1 MSRRKPRVWLHPDS
15 GLEGFSGCLSLIFTG
30 LVILA
35 VVGILICL
43 LSTLGVST
51 YKLFTCVFKGEC

>member
-15 GLEGFSGCLSLIFTG
+15 GLEGASGCLRLIFTG

-35 VVGILICL
+35 MGSLLLCL
-43 LSTLGVST
+43 LGALFGSG
-51 YKLFTCVFKGEC
+51 YKFLTCTFGGDC